1 MCAML
6 ILTALALAQIA
17 PQQGPMKTFGD
28 WVVAC
33 DNVKQCEMTSLQPEG
48 GDWSDAGWQMAVT
61 REAGPAG
68 GWTVELMGEDAPA
81 GLSVHVEGAP
91 AASAA
96 AVWRGT
102 SFVGGDALKLVE
114 ALANGKAV
122 VVRDGA
128 GKSLGRISLAG
139 SSASLRFIDAE
150 QGRAG
155 TVSAAVAKGAKPAS
169 AAPAA
174 PSLPVIASIRAS
186 GTPAALSPA
195 LLKQL
200 WAQSDCAVNYD
211 GAARPDVE
219 RHALGGGATLVL
231 VPCGAGAYNFST
243 IAYVVRGGK
252 AEVAA
257 FDSPPGWT
265 ADSPVML
272 VNAGFDA
279 KTGELGSY
287 AKGRGIGDCGSAETY
302 VWDGTRFRLIEARV
316 MGECRGSINWL
327 AVWRAKAVPR

>member
-1 MCAML
+1 ML
-6 ILTALALAQIA
+6 ILSLLALAQAA

-33 DNVKQCEMTSLQPEG
+33 DNVKRCEMTSLMPEG
-48 GDWSDAGWQMAVT
+48 GDWSDNGWQMSVVRA
-61 REAGPAG
+61 AGPTG
-68 GWTVELMGEDAPA
+68 GWTVELIGEETRA
-81 GLSVHVEGAP
+81 GLTVHVEGAP

-96 AVWRGT
+96 AVWRGD
-102 SFVGGDALKLVE
+102 SFSGGAALSLVA

-128 GKSLGRISLAG
+128 GKVLGRISLAG

-169 AAPAA
+169 TIPVAPA
-174 PSLPVIASIRAS
+174 LPMVASIRVTGA
-186 GTPAALSPA
+186 PAALSSA
-195 LLKQL
+195 LLDQL
-200 WAQSDCAVNYD
+200 WTQSGCAENYE
-211 GAARPDVE
+211 AESRPEVE

-231 VPCGAGAYNFST
+231 VPCGAGAYNFSSVP
-243 IAYVVRGGK
+243 YVVRAGK
-252 AEVAA
+252 AQLAM
-257 FDSPPGWT
+257 FDSQPGWT
-265 ADSPVML
+265 GDGPPML
-272 VNAGFDA
+272 VNAGFDP
-279 KTGELGSY
+279 KIGELGSY

-302 VWDGTRFRLIEARV
+302 VWDGTRFRLTEARA

-327 AVWRAKAVPR
+327 TVWRARAVPR

>member
-1 MCAML
+1 ML
-6 ILTALALAQIA
+6 ILAALALAQAA

-33 DNVKQCEMTSLQPEG
+33 DNVKRCEMASLQPEG
-48 GDWSDAGWQMAVT
+48 GDWSGWQMAVA

-68 GWTVELMGEDAPA
+68 GWAVELMGDDAPA
-81 GLSVHVEGAP
+81 GLTVHVEGAP
-91 AASAA
+91 ASSAA

-102 SFVGGDALKLVE
+102 NFVGGDSLRLVE

-122 VVRDGA
+122 VVRTRA
-128 GKSLGRISLAG
+128 GKELGRISLSG

-169 AAPAA
+169 AVPAA
-174 PSLPVIASIRAS
+174 LRLPVIASIRAS
-186 GTPAALSPA
+186 GTPAVLSSA
-195 LLKQL
+195 LLRQL
-200 WAQSDCAVNYD
+200 WTRSDCAENYE

-219 RHALGGGATLVL
+219 RHALGGGATLAL
-231 VPCGAGAYNFST
+231 VPCGAGAYNYST

-252 AEVAA
+252 AQLAA

-272 VNAGFDA
+272 VNATFDA
-279 KTGELGSY
+279 RTGELGSY

-302 VWDGTRFRLIEARV
+302 VWDGARFRLTEARA
-316 MGECRGSINWL
+316 MGECRGSSNWL
-327 AVWRAKAVPR
+327 TVWRARAVAK

>member
-1 MCAML
+1 ML
-6 ILTALALAQIA
+6 ILAALALAQAA

-33 DNVKQCEMTSLQPEG
+33 DNVKRCEMTSLQPEG
-48 GDWSDAGWQMAVT
+48 GDWSGWQMAVA

-68 GWTVELMGEDAPA
+68 GWTVELMGEDATA
-81 GLSVHVEGAP
+81 GLTVHVEGAP

-102 SFVGGDALKLVE
+102 HFVGGDALVLVE
-114 ALANGKAV
+114 ALAIGKAV
-122 VVRDGA
+122 VVRTGA
-128 GKSLGRISLAG
+128 GKELGRISLSG
-139 SSASLRFIDAE
+139 SSASLRFMDAE

-169 AAPAA
+169 AVPAA

-186 GTPAALSPA
+186 GTPAVLSPA
-195 LLKQL
+195 LLEQL
-200 WAQSDCAVNYD
+200 WAQSDCAQNYE

-219 RHALGGGATLVL
+219 RHALGGGATLAL
-231 VPCGAGAYNFST
+231 VPCGAGAYNYST
-243 IAYVVRGGK
+243 IAYVVRGGT
-252 AEVAA
+252 AQVAA

-265 ADSPVML
+265 GDGPPML

-279 KTGELGSY
+279 RTGELGSY

-302 VWDGTRFRLIEARV
+302 VWDGTRFRLTDARA

-327 AVWRAKAVPR
+327 TVWRARAVAK

>member
-1 MCAML
+1 ML
-6 ILTALALAQIA
+6 ILAAFALAQSAPA

-68 GWTVELMGEDAPA
+68 GWAVELMGEEAP
-81 GLSVHVEGAP
+81 GGPTVHVEGAP

-96 AVWRGT
+96 AVWRGDAFSGAEALT
-102 SFVGGDALKLVE
+102 LVG
-114 ALANGKAV
+114 ALANGKV
-122 VVRDGA
+122 VIVRDSA
-128 GKSLGRISLAG
+128 GKSLGRISLSG

-155 TVSAAVAKGAKPAS
+155 TTTAVIAKGANPAS
-169 AAPAA
+169 AVPAA
-174 PSLPVIASIRAS
+174 PSLPVIASIRPA
-186 GTPAALSPA
+186 GTPAVLSPT
-195 LLKQL
+195 LLNQL
-200 WAQSDCAVNYD
+200 WTQSDCAENYSSESL
-211 GAARPDVE
+211 PEVE
-219 RHALGGGATLVL
+219 RYALGGGATLAL
-231 VPCGAGAYNFST
+231 VPCGAGAYNFSS
-243 IAYVVRGGK
+243 IAYLVRDGK
-252 AEVAA
+252 VQVAG
-257 FDSPPGWT
+257 FDSAPGWT
-265 ADSPVML
+265 ADGPAML
-272 VNAGFDA
+272 VNVGFDL

-302 VWDGTRFRLIEARV
+302 VWDGTRFRLTEARA

-327 AVWRAKAVPR
+327 TVWRAKAVPR

>member
-1 MCAML
+1 ML
-6 ILTALALAQIA
+6 ILAAFALAQSAPA

-68 GWTVELMGEDAPA
+68 GWTVELMGEEAPA
-81 GLSVHVEGAP
+81 GLTVQVEGT
-91 AASAA
+91 A
-96 AVWRGT
+96 AVWRGDMF
-102 SFVGGDALKLVE
+102 SGGEALSLVE

-122 VVRDGA
+122 VVRSGA
-128 GKSLGRISLAG
+128 GKPLGRISLSG

-155 TVSAAVAKGAKPAS
+155 SVSAAVAKGPKPAS
-169 AAPAA
+169 AVPAA
-174 PSLPVIASIRAS
+174 SLLPVIAVVRPG
-186 GTPAALSPA
+186 GTPAPLAPA
-195 LLKQL
+195 LLNQL
-200 WAQSDCAVNYD
+200 WTESACAENYD
-211 GAARPDVE
+211 DGSRPAVE
-219 RHALGGGATLVL
+219 HYALGGGATLVL

-243 IAYVVRGGK
+243 VPYVLRGGK
-252 AEVAA
+252 AALATFDAA
-257 FDSPPGWT
+257 PGWGG
-265 ADSPVML
+265 DDGPPML

-279 KTGELGSY
+279 KTGELSSY

-302 VWDGTRFRLIEARV
+302 VWDGTRFRLTEARA
-316 MGECRGSINWL
+316 MGECRGSSNWL
-327 AVWRAKAVPR
+327 TVWRARAVAK